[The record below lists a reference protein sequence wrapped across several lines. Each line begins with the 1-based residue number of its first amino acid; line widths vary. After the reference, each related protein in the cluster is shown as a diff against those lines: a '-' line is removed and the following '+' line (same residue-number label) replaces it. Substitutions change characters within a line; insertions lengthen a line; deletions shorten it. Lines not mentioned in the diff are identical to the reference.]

1 MDDGTVRVFTGQA
14 KRVGRG
20 KLKLHQFSR
29 FFKSARTYRKLS
41 QEEVAKFAVETKDDE
56 LRVMGRK
63 RTDVLRRRDRPMSKE
78 KKESRKKR
86 VRKARARKRKEEEE
100 KFYLKHPHDK
110 MRCFD
115 FRRSHCGKGVKCK
128 MAHSEIDRE
137 RHFMQNRHDE
147 VQKDLDKVKLTRA
160 EINSFAVNELS
171 VDKSGW
177 VKVTANL
184 DTGAAVTAIPT
195 ELKGL
200 LGMESGDPNGANYK
214 TASGELIA
222 DEGGGTIRGLTEE
235 GYGRKVDGRFA
246 NVHRLLVSG
255 SKVTARN
262 LVVMDG
268 EQGDMVPKNGPIAH
282 GLRKALKDLKRKFP
296 KDTQNVTKMYV
307 HKGIFCFDLWCKA
320 KQEARGDKAMEE
332 LAAVEAGFQR
342 QVNP

>member
-1 MDDGTVRVFTGQA
+1 
-14 KRVGRG
+14 
-20 KLKLHQFSR
+20 
-29 FFKSARTYRKLS
+29 
-41 QEEVAKFAVETKDDE
+41 
-56 LRVMGRK
+56 
-63 RTDVLRRRDRPMSKE
+63 
-78 KKESRKKR
+78 
-86 VRKARARKRKEEEE
+86 
-100 KFYLKHPHDK
+100 
-110 MRCFD
+110 
-115 FRRSHCGKGVKCK
+115 

-137 RHFMQNRHDE
+137 RYCMQNCHDE

-195 ELKGL
+195 ELRSL
-200 LGMESGDPNGANYK
+200 LGMESGDPNGINYK

-235 GYGRKVDGRFA
+235 GYGRKVDGRFV

-268 EQGDMVPKNGPIAH
+268 EQGDIISKNGPIAQ
-282 GLRKALKDLKRKFP
+282 GLRKALKRKFP
-296 KDTQNVTKMYV
+296 KDNQNTAKMYV
-307 HKGIFCFDLWCKA
+307 RKGIFCFDLWCKA
-320 KQEARGDKAMEE
+320 KQEARGDKTMEE

>member
-1 MDDGTVRVFTGQA
+1 MFERQG
-14 KRVGRG
+14 
-20 KLKLHQFSR
+20 
-29 FFKSARTYRKLS
+29 
-41 QEEVAKFAVETKDDE
+41 
-56 LRVMGRK
+56 
-63 RTDVLRRRDRPMSKE
+63 
-78 KKESRKKR
+78 
-86 VRKARARKRKEEEE
+86 ARKRKEEEE

-115 FRRSHCGKGVKCK
+115 FRRSHCGKGVRCK

-137 RHFMQNRHDE
+137 RYFLQSRHDE
-147 VQKDLDKVKLTRA
+147 VQKDLDNVKLTRG

-171 VDKSGW
+171 VDESGW

-195 ELKGL
+195 ELKSL
-200 LGMESGDPNGANYK
+200 LGMESGDPNDASYK

-235 GYGRKVDGRFA
+235 GYGRKVDGRFV

-268 EQGDMVPKNGPIAH
+268 EQGDIVPKDGPIAR
-282 GLRKALKDLKRKFP
+282 GIRRALRSLKRKFP
-296 KDTQNVTKMYV
+296 KDNRNTTKLYV

-320 KQEARGDKAMEE
+320 K
-332 LAAVEAGFQR
+332 
-342 QVNP
+342 

>member
-1 MDDGTVRVFTGQA
+1 
-14 KRVGRG
+14 
-20 KLKLHQFSR
+20 
-29 FFKSARTYRKLS
+29 
-41 QEEVAKFAVETKDDE
+41 
-56 LRVMGRK
+56 
-63 RTDVLRRRDRPMSKE
+63 MSKE

-100 KFYLKHPHDK
+100 KSYLKHPHDK

-115 FRRSHCGKGVKCK
+115 FRRS
-128 MAHSEIDRE
+128 EIDRE
-137 RHFMQNRHDE
+137 RYFLQSRHDE
-147 VQKDLDKVKLTRA
+147 VQKDLDNVKLTRG

-200 LGMESGDPNGANYK
+200 LGMESEDPNGANYK

-268 EQGDMVPKNGPIAH
+268 EQGDMVPKNGPIALSLIH
-282 GLRKALKDLKRKFP
+282 
-296 KDTQNVTKMYV
+296 
-307 HKGIFCFDLWCKA
+307 I
-320 KQEARGDKAMEE
+320 
-332 LAAVEAGFQR
+332 
-342 QVNP
+342 